1 MSKAFETVSPA
12 LLLLKLEAYGMTK
25 NSFHL
30 LRSYFFNRKNRTR
43 IGNSWESSEKENKR
57 PINATK
63 SESRKRGNEHDLSS
77 GVGSIAGPS
86 NSKAPRNTLW
96 NHTGEGRQ
104 EEGIIKR
111 EQIVHL
117 RETITEEDFLRYKE
131 LSGATSEMD
140 VEENEG
146 ERLTEWDDYTSVMF
160 DTETTGLDTSNDDI
174 IQLACAS
181 ENGDNLHSR
190 YMFPRGSIDLG
201 ATRVHGI
208 SKAFIDGSRVL
219 VKDGRPLA
227 DVASQKDGLREFIA
241 FLKMHQSQSPKRL
254 CLVAHYGDSFDF
266 RLLINCL
273 KRHNLMNEFIS
284 TGSVLLDSV
293 KVVRASK
300 KQEKSPFDS
309 SFKKESLSA
318 LHGHLFG
325 VPIDRPHDA
334 QADACALSKVLMK
347 IPKNMSTSVTINNFM
362 KQMKHSQ
369 EVKNRK
375 FTLWGLP
382 VSLFMIEKIAKSG
395 MDFNKMRSV
404 YKEGGERGL
413 LTLLALPP
421 QYSQLNVKGSKPRVT
436 ETIRIINEIVSFFHM
451 AAMSDKNSAT

>member
-1 MSKAFETVSPA
+1 MECK
-12 LLLLKLEAYGMTK
+12 
-25 NSFHL
+25 
-30 LRSYFFNRKNRTR
+30 RK
-43 IGNSWESSEKENKR
+43 SWESSEKENKR

-131 LSGATSEMD
+131 LSGGTSEMD

-181 ENGDNLHSR
+181 ENGDPLHSR

-254 CLVAHYGDSFDF
+254 RLVAHYGDRFDF

-284 TGSVLLDSV
+284 TGLVLLDSV
-293 KVVRASK
+293 KVIRASK
-300 KQEKSPFDS
+300 KQEKSPLDS
-309 SFKKESLSA
+309 SFKKESLPA

-325 VPIDRPHDA
+325 VPNDRPHDA
-334 QADACALSKVLMK
+334 QADACALAKVLMK
-347 IPKNMSTSVTINNFM
+347 IPKDMSTSVTINNFM

-369 EVKNRK
+369 EVKNRE

-382 VSLFMIEKIAKSG
+382 VSSSMKEKIAKSG

-413 LTLLALPP
+413 LTVLALPP

-436 ETIRIINEIVSFFHM
+436 KTIRIINKIVSFFHM